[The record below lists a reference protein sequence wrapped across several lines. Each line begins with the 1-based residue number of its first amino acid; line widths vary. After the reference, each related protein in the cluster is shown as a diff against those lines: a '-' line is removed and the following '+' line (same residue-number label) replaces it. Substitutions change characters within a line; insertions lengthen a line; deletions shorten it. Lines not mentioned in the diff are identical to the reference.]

1 MKSLFQ
7 HALSP
12 LTPRRQASK
21 WLYLNIFLC
30 YYAPENQHRQKNHLA
45 NLFPVTEADPGVS
58 KRLQKGLCTSRTV
71 TWEKVKRE
79 HGHTHAQRDARAQR
93 RAQAR
98 TSEHKRAQART
109 WVCVML
115 CCPAQS
121 TCARG
126 AGAGDVWNVHTEVFQ
141 RATHTPRPEKRSED
155 KRKEEKTR
163 RNF

>member
-79 HGHTHAQRDARAQR
+79 HGHTRPERRTRAE
-93 RAQAR
+93 AR
-98 TSEHKRAQART
+98 TSAHKRAQAST
-109 WVCVML
+109 SAYVGL
-115 CCPAQS
+115 CNAVLPCPINM
-121 TCARG
+121 CAWCRCRG
-126 AGAGDVWNVHTEVFQ
+126 RLECAHGGFSACH
-141 RATHTPRPEKRSED
+141 THTTTR
-155 KRKEEKTR
+155 EEK
-163 RNF
+163 